1 MEKGNLN
8 LAFSGDVTS
17 NSKILVNRNVIE
29 RAKKALPYL
38 IYDENPYTVVNN
50 EGKII
55 WVIDAYTTS
64 SNYPYSQYTYIEHDN
79 TKEKINYI
87 RNSVKVLVDSYDGTI
102 SFYITDRTDP
112 IAMAY
117 EKIYP
122 NLFKAKEEQIPEDIS
137 SHFVYPKYLYEV
149 QAKMLEIYHNVKPD
163 VLYREDDLWE
173 ISKFNNTTNSKTKM
187 EATYTMVK
195 TKNNESDLGLVQVYN
210 PKDKQNLISY
220 LVGVNQNGNNKLTLY
235 KYSQDSNVIGP
246 MQLDKQIEE
255 DEAIASELSTI
266 NVSGTKITKK
276 MIVVPIE
283 NTILYVEP
291 VYQTMLNE
299 KSDIPV
305 LKKVIVASG
314 NKVAIGDNLNLA
326 LQKLLSQYAVDI
338 EVENTD
344 DIQGLIEA
352 IIKANNNLTQS
363 NENQNWEMMGKDIQK
378 LQTLINSLEEMENKE
393 EKKKQNSNSTENT
406 VNTIETNTNAKN
418 NTNNNN

>member
-1 MEKGNLN
+1 M
-8 LAFSGDVTS
+8 
-17 NSKILVNRNVIE
+17 
-29 RAKKALPYL
+29 
-38 IYDENPYTVVNN
+38 
-50 EGKII
+50 
-55 WVIDAYTTS
+55 
-64 SNYPYSQYTYIEHDN
+64 
-79 TKEKINYI
+79 
-87 RNSVKVLVDSYDGTI
+87 
-102 SFYITDRTDP
+102 
-112 IAMAY
+112 
-117 EKIYP
+117 
-122 NLFKAKEEQIPEDIS
+122 
-137 SHFVYPKYLYEV
+137 PK
-149 QAKMLEIYHNVKPD
+149 
-163 VLYREDDLWE
+163 
-173 ISKFNNTTNSKTKM
+173 
-187 EATYTMVK
+187 
-195 TKNNESDLGLVQVYN
+195 QVYN

>member
-1 MEKGNLN
+1 
-8 LAFSGDVTS
+8 
-17 NSKILVNRNVIE
+17 
-29 RAKKALPYL
+29 
-38 IYDENPYTVVNN
+38 
-50 EGKII
+50 
-55 WVIDAYTTS
+55 
-64 SNYPYSQYTYIEHDN
+64 
-79 TKEKINYI
+79 
-87 RNSVKVLVDSYDGTI
+87 
-102 SFYITDRTDP
+102 
-112 IAMAY
+112 MAY

-122 NLFKAKEEQIPEDIS
+122 NLFKEKEEQIPEDIS
-137 SHFVYPKYLYEV
+137 SHFVYPKYLYDV

-173 ISKFNNTTNSKTKM
+173 ISKFNNTTNSKSTGTKM

>member
-1 MEKGNLN
+1 
-8 LAFSGDVTS
+8 
-17 NSKILVNRNVIE
+17 
-29 RAKKALPYL
+29 
-38 IYDENPYTVVNN
+38 
-50 EGKII
+50 
-55 WVIDAYTTS
+55 
-64 SNYPYSQYTYIEHDN
+64 
-79 TKEKINYI
+79 
-87 RNSVKVLVDSYDGTI
+87 
-102 SFYITDRTDP
+102 
-112 IAMAY
+112 
-117 EKIYP
+117 
-122 NLFKAKEEQIPEDIS
+122 
-137 SHFVYPKYLYEV
+137 
-149 QAKMLEIYHNVKPD
+149 
-163 VLYREDDLWE
+163 
-173 ISKFNNTTNSKTKM
+173 
-187 EATYTMVK
+187 
-195 TKNNESDLGLVQVYN
+195 
-210 PKDKQNLISY
+210 
-220 LVGVNQNGNNKLTLY
+220 
-235 KYSQDSNVIGP
+235 
-246 MQLDKQIEE
+246 
-255 DEAIASELSTI
+255 
-266 NVSGTKITKK
+266 

-393 EKKKQNSNSTENT
+393 EKKKQNSNSIENT